1 MQFFTF
7 CLVSQC
13 ALISSCQAAYDK
25 ALNYRHGLLSG
36 FFVRRLIRMSD
47 LVLQRADNDVK
58 SAAAALNIVRQVC
71 EKELAA
77 RTSLISAFAKKEE
90 ASAKKEEASANQIQ
104 LETDI
109 KRKKE
114 KL

>member
-13 ALISSCQAAYDK
+13 ALIPSCQAAYDN
-25 ALNYRHGLLSG
+25 ALNYRHRLLNG
-36 FFVRRLIRMSD
+36 FSVRRLIGMSD
-47 LVLQRADNDVK
+47 PVLQRADNDVE
-58 SAAAALNIVRQVC
+58 SAAAALNAARQVC
-71 EKELAA
+71 EKELTA
-77 RTSLISAFAKKEE
+77 RTSLISA
-90 ASAKKEEASANQIQ
+90 SAKRKEASANQMQ